1 MPPLSARPRLSHKGP
16 AVTLQKFPPV
26 SPWLSGAAKKELLD
40 DVWSPEKKRCN
51 TCGGKKDK
59 VKKTF
64 KLYGKQHQ
72 FLEEMAKTFGVKD
85 CHVSDLSRIPLPR
98 PHPRRAHA
106 CVRLFSHPLS
116 STTLSH

>member
-1 MPPLSARPRLSHKGP
+1 
-16 AVTLQKFPPV
+16 
-26 SPWLSGAAKKELLD
+26 
-40 DVWSPEKKRCN
+40 
-51 TCGGKKDK
+51 
-59 VKKTF
+59 
-64 KLYGKQHQ
+64 
-72 FLEEMAKTFGVKD
+72 MAKTFGVKD